1 LDIVLA
7 TGNPG
12 KRKEF
17 LEILEASGARQ
28 IRLVAP
34 SAAALPVAETGR
46 SHLANAR
53 LKAQAAAHQYSMPAL
68 GDDSGLHVDFL
79 GGAPGLGTARF
90 GGPGLT
96 TSERVELLLKRMNGV
111 ATDDRTAHFVCA
123 LHLSCPEGRGVAA
136 RGIVRG
142 RIARA
147 PRGTN
152 GFGYD
157 PVFILPGV
165 GLTLA
170 EIEPAQK
177 HQVSHRGRALR
188 ILLSRLPIV

>member
-1 LDIVLA
+1 MDIVLA

-17 LEILEASGARQ
+17 IEILEAYGARQ
-28 IRLVAP
+28 IRLIALTG
-34 SAAALPVAETGR
+34 AALSVAETGR

-53 LKAQAAAHQYSMPAL
+53 LKARAFAHQYSMPAL
-68 GDDSGLHVDFL
+68 GDDSGLHVDVL

-96 TSERVELLLKRMNGV
+96 PAERVELLLKRMNGV
-111 ATDDRTAHFVCA
+111 ATYNRTAHFVCA
-123 LHLSCPEGRGVAA
+123 LYLAWPDGRGVSA
-136 RGIVRG
+136 RGFVRG
-142 RIARA
+142 RIANA
-147 PRGTN
+147 PTGTN

-157 PVFILPGV
+157 PVFVLPGV

-170 EIEPAQK
+170 EIDPAQK
-177 HQVSHRGRALR
+177 HLVSHRGRALR
-188 ILLSRLPIV
+188 LLLSRLSTA